1 MTTEKQKTEE
11 KWVLVVEDDVFID
24 KAYATKFT
32 HENIPIKIATDGEE
46 ALTILAQTENHP
58 PAVVL
63 LDLMLPKK
71 NGFEVLG
78 EIKKNPKLKNI
89 PVMVMTNLGQEAD
102 AKRGIDMGAT
112 EYLVKADTK
121 INDILEKVKKYLGT
135 PTAP

>member
-1 MTTEKQKTEE
+1 MNTNKQQSE

-46 ALTILAQTENHP
+46 ALTLLAQEENDP
-58 PAVVL
+58 PSAIL

-102 AKRGIDMGAT
+102 AKRGVDLGAT

-121 INDILEKVKKYLGT
+121 INEIIEKVKKYLADGT
-135 PTAP
+135 SS